1 MKAINFLV
9 AFVGGAA
16 IGAAAGLLYAPQKG
30 STTRFMLRR
39 KGLELRNRLKEA
51 LKQRG
56 IHLSKEEIDDLIDDI
71 KEDVQI
77 APEA

>member
-1 MKAINFLV
+1 MKALNYLV
-9 AFVGGAA
+9 AFVGGAC

-39 KGLELRNRLKEA
+39 KGLEARNKVQEILQKHN
-51 LKQRG
+51 
-56 IHLSKEEIDDLIDDI
+56 IHLSKDEIQDIVDDI
-71 KEDVQI
+71 QEDVQL